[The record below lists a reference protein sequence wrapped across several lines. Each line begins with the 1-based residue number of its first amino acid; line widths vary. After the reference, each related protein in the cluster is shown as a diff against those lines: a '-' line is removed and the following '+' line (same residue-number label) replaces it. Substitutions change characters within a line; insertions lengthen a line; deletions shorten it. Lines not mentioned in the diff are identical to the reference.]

1 MNCNNC
7 GSKAEK
13 GWKHCPHCGARLGP
27 YSARGDIFSQL
38 FKEMD
43 EITKSMGMKMDRDME
58 VIDISDMLE
67 DMMKSMDD
75 AKENS
80 GRRGFSL
87 RMHQRNDEKPKIMF
101 RRIGA
106 QPTTSRLRG
115 QPYGH
120 ARKGIIPMLRKPID
134 ARQPT
139 HKLGIKLPKETSE
152 PETEVRRS
160 GNKVLVD
167 IRLPGV
173 KNSGDIDI
181 SELENS
187 VEIKA
192 VAGSRGYFKIIRK
205 PEFSKITK
213 KSFGGGLLKLELL

>member
-1 MNCNNC
+1 MNCQNC
-7 GSKAEK
+7 GFKAER

-27 YSARGDIFSQL
+27 YSTSGDVFSQL
-38 FKEMD
+38 FREMD
-43 EITKSMGMKMDRDME
+43 ELTKGMGMKMDRDME
-58 VIDISDMLE
+58 VIDLSDMLE
-67 DMMKSMDD
+67 DMMKSMGG
-75 AKENS
+75 S

-87 RMHQRNDEKPKIMF
+87 RIRQRNDGKPKIMF
-101 RRIGA
+101 RRIGEG
-106 QPTTSRLRG
+106 QPITSRLRG
-115 QPYGH
+115 QSE
-120 ARKGIIPMLRKPID
+120 RKGVIPKLRRPIE
-134 ARQPT
+134 AKQPM

-173 KNSGDIDI
+173 RNSGDIDI

-192 VAGSRGYFKIIRK
+192 VAGNRGYFKIIRK

-213 KSFGGGLLKLELL
+213 KSFDGGILKLELL